1 MLAKD
6 FEGRHFGH
14 LLWLREL
21 FYQWFDLIFN
31 SRHFCWNLTFSI
43 EYIDWLMLQAV
54 VSVHTAVMEGNYM
67 HITASDS
74 SLALDNCVRYQVFAY
89 MYVIVLLYNSA
100 KCHQN
105 RFRIKKVIVQTRE
118 WNFSQRV
125 VYIMCSFDTEV
136 CQSQYNMCNNVSQL
150 CSFALAWD
158 PGTDITLLHV
168 QCEWRP
174 TINS

>member
-1 MLAKD
+1 MSAKD

-21 FYQWFDLIFN
+21 FYQWFDFN

-54 VSVHTAVMEGNYM
+54 VSVHTPVMEGNHM

-158 PGTDITLLHV
+158 PVTDITLLHV